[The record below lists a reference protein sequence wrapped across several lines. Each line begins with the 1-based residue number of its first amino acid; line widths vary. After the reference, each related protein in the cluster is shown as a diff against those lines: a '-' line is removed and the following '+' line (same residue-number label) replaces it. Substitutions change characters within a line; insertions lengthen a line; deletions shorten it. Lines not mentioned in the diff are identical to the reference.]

1 MRPARIAQ
9 TEARDATPAA
19 KGTLLSMQTTSGG
32 RQQTGP
38 TLTHKPLSLRAGFA
52 G

>member
-1 MRPARIAQ
+1 MRPARTAQ
-9 TEARDATPAA
+9 TEARDVMPAA
-19 KGTLLSMQTTSGG
+19 KGTLLSMRIMSGG
-32 RQQTGP
+32 RRRTGP

>member
-19 KGTLLSMQTTSGG
+19 KGTLLSMQRMSGG
-32 RQQTGP
+32 KLRTVQ
-38 TLTHKPLSLRAGFA
+38 TLTHKPLPLRAGFA